1 MPSKFSRPNPIGSSR
16 LWQPAQAGLLTK
28 AADEKTADDVKI
40 SLYKSL
46 AQNAKFFGNQLE
58 GSQVDALSK
67 TVQDAAKMMMGI
79 FTLAGY
85 LLAACLIGGLIF
97 AGAFLYFRRKG
108 TDGQNEVMTT
118 LRI

>member
-1 MPSKFSRPNPIGSSR
+1 VKSAGAVLGLVNVRE
-16 LWQPAQAGLLTK
+16 AQAGLLTK

-67 TVQDAAKMMMGI
+67 TVQDAAN
-79 FTLAGY
+79 LEVRN
-85 LLAACLIGGLIF
+85 AAAEARGSLNLPADQAKSLIVNQAKF
-97 AGAFLYFRRKG
+97 
-108 TDGQNEVMTT
+108 
-118 LRI
+118 